1 MGSFI
6 LCHSDVQPRWDFYTL
21 QLIKCSSADEP
32 TQTHTFLRRGPRGGG
47 LHWLPSFYWLFFI
60 FNISIL
66 ISTATNSPA
75 ISQQQVLRLVVE
87 TIVGLNDINDDDII
101 ILEVAP
107 QSGHLQEGRVT
118 LEGGLMSSSIGNAFR
133 WIWKY
138 IQKELVFPSVRMN
151 VWETLSC
158 YGHKQ
163 KFWMLRAQ
171 T

>member
-1 MGSFI
+1 MNQ
-6 LCHSDVQPRWDFYTL
+6 LKPTL
-21 QLIKCSSADEP
+21 SW
-32 TQTHTFLRRGPRGGG
+32 GGG
-47 LHWLPSFYWLFFI
+47 HGGVTLHRLPSFYWLFFI

-101 ILEVAP
+101 IWEVAS
-107 QSGHLQEGRVT
+107 QSGQLQEGRVT
-118 LEGGLMSSSIGNAFR
+118 LERGLISSLIVYAFR
-133 WIWKY
+133 WIWKH

-151 VWETLSC
+151 VWETLSW

-171 T
+171 TQSPFMSRNLRHVSLFG